1 MSSLN
6 RTSGTPPIGA
16 FFGALGLVFVVL
28 TGVIIRST
36 WQNQPLPIDS
46 WWHDLLAAHR
56 NALADAGARLLNVF
70 GGTWSMVAVVAI
82 VIAVL
87 LLRRRWREALRI
99 GVTVAAA
106 SGASTVLKVLIAR
119 PRPLDGIVDTG
130 SDSFPSGHTATAAAL
145 TVAIALAFP
154 HVWSWVLAAAWVP
167 VMAVSRT
174 YLLVHWPTDV
184 LAGAVY
190 QGRPSLSSSLLR
202 SLRCSER
209 PRNATPS
216 GHPNSHCD
224 LRFATQ
230 PNGSTPLMTATL
242 PDHVRTILF
251 NRVPEVTVA
260 FWVIK
265 ILSTTA
271 VETAADYLNSTL
283 GLGLAI
289 TSWIMTG
296 LLVIALI
303 AQFATKRYT
312 SGIYWTVVVLIS
324 VVGTLLTDT
333 MTDSF
338 GVPLWLSTVAFSA
351 LLAVT
356 FGIWFARERTLSIH
370 TIFTRRRETF
380 YWVAIL
386 FTFALGTA
394 AGDLITE
401 GFGLGYLFGTLLF
414 AGLIGVI
421 AIARFTFRVN
431 VVFCFW
437 AAYVLTRPLGAS
449 MGDLLSQ
456 APADGGLGLGTTVTS
471 VIFLG
476 IISGVATYLGIKVG
490 HQRRVAASAKQDAVL
505 AAA

>member
-1 MSSLN
+1 
-6 RTSGTPPIGA
+6 
-16 FFGALGLVFVVL
+16 
-28 TGVIIRST
+28 
-36 WQNQPLPIDS
+36 
-46 WWHDLLAAHR
+46 
-56 NALADAGARLLNVF
+56 
-70 GGTWSMVAVVAI
+70 
-82 VIAVL
+82 
-87 LLRRRWREALRI
+87 
-99 GVTVAAA
+99 
-106 SGASTVLKVLIAR
+106 
-119 PRPLDGIVDTG
+119 
-130 SDSFPSGHTATAAAL
+130 
-145 TVAIALAFP
+145 
-154 HVWSWVLAAAWVP
+154 
-167 VMAVSRT
+167 
-174 YLLVHWPTDV
+174 
-184 LAGAVY
+184 
-190 QGRPSLSSSLLR
+190 
-202 SLRCSER
+202 
-209 PRNATPS
+209 
-216 GHPNSHCD
+216 
-224 LRFATQ
+224 
-230 PNGSTPLMTATL
+230 MTATL

-251 NRVPEVTVA
+251 NRVPEVTFA

-265 ILSTTA
+265 ILSTTSG
-271 VETAADYLNSTL
+271 ETAADYLNSTL
-283 GLGLAI
+283 GLGLTI

-338 GVPLWLSTVAFSA
+338 GVPLWLSTLAFSA

-370 TIFTRRRETF
+370 TIFTRRREAF
-380 YWVAIL
+380 YWIAIL

-421 AIARFTFRVN
+421 AIARFAFRVN

-476 IISGVATYLGIKVG
+476 IIIAVATYLGIKVG
-490 HQRRVAASAKQDAVL
+490 RQRQAATSL
-505 AAA
+505 AHRDDLLVGA